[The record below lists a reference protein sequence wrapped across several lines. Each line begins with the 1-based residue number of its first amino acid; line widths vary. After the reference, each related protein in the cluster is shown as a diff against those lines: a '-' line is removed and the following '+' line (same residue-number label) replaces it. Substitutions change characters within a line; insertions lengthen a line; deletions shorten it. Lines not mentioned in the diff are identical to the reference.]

1 MTQHSETRRA
11 ELSAAGFASEV
22 QRTWWFIAAQ
32 ALAALVVVVIVAAV
46 TSTSSSTYT
55 ARFVL
60 HPGKD
65 TPVGDVANLENE
77 LQPDGPVVQTV
88 LKVLSSSEILH
99 RAAIQAGVPA
109 GGYTLDATVSPGSNY
124 FVATIEGP
132 HGSVAAKLGQ
142 AYESVASAYV
152 ETSYRGYT
160 FDQLGNDSSH
170 HNTFPPGADVL
181 LLALV
186 LGAALA
192 VGELF
197 LVYAARELRAGAGA
211 GDGASDRAA
220 PELEPDAEPEPEDA
234 TGAGGQPE
242 VVIDLVEAEAIHAG
256 AKGNGNGKSGG
267 NGDGKVSG
275 NRNGK
280 QGGVPAK
287 VRGSRPPRRPDPR

>member
-1 MTQHSETRRA
+1 MTQHSVARRA
-11 ELSAAGFASEV
+11 DLSAAGFAGEV

-132 HGSVAAKLGQ
+132 RGSVAAKLGQ

-170 HNTFPPGADVL
+170 NNTFPPGADVL

-197 LVYAARELRAGAGA
+197 LVYAARELRAGAG
-211 GDGASDRAA
+211 DGASDRAA
-220 PELEPDAEPEPEDA
+220 PELEPEPEDA

-256 AKGNGNGKSGG
+256 AKGNGKSGG

-280 QGGVPAK
+280 QGGIPAK
-287 VRGSRPPRRPDPR
+287 VRGSRPPRRPDTA